1 MREVTIVSRI
11 RYCEKNDD
19 GSLTELASELEKSLA
34 GLFSITHK
42 SIYKWETGEYF
53 CVYGRGLLILLG
65 LIVLSVCVG
74 PTFALLPIERANAPK
89 RDNFRRRP

>member
-1 MREVTIVSRI
+1 LR
-11 RYCEKNDD
+11 
-19 GSLTELASELEKSLA
+19 LADVIDLA
-34 GLFSITHK
+34 LRHGRQR
-42 SIYKWETGEYF
+42 
-53 CVYGRGLLILLG
+53 GRGLLILLG